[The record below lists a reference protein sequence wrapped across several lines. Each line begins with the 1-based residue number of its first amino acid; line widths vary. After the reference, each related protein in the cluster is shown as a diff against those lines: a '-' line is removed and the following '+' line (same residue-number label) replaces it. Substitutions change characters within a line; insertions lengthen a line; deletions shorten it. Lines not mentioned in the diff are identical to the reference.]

1 MQELEAIEVTIS
13 GITAAFRVPLA
24 ATGVIPSVPVPTY
37 PHLLGF
43 VACCMG
49 TYYPPAKIRFGF
61 EFNVSGTGHDLEKIW
76 RWDFKQGK
84 PKRDDVTAIRKKE
97 FLLDPELKLYVIN
110 DLQGIDLEKVFKC
123 PVGVPTLGQSQDV
136 VMITDVKKIKMVK
149 KESGAIGATLLP
161 FDYTMNPMPLGR
173 IFTLPT
179 SYEYP
184 KQKGGLRVPKN
195 IRSFIAT
202 SNKNGRQTVKLH
214 NLYQPKNISE
224 NEKDMVIYIQ
234 DIE

>member
-136 VMITDVKKIKMVK
+136 VMITDVKKNQNGEK
-149 KESGAIGATLLP
+149 
-161 FDYTMNPMPLGR
+161 R
-173 IFTLPT
+173 
-179 SYEYP
+179 
-184 KQKGGLRVPKN
+184 
-195 IRSFIAT
+195 IRSNWCNIITIRLYNEPNAFRKNFHTTHILRISKT
-202 SNKNGRQTVKLH
+202 ERWTKSPEKYQIIYRNKQ
-214 NLYQPKNISE
+214 
-224 NEKDMVIYIQ
+224 
-234 DIE
+234 